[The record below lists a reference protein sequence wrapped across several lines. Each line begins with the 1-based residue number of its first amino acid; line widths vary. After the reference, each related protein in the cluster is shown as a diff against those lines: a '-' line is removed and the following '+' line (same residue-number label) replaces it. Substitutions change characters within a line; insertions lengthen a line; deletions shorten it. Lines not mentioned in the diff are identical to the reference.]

1 MPRLTK
7 IKLLL
12 RQGWEEWD
20 ANTSTLRSKL
30 RRANDL
36 MEGVKEPKN
45 FPWPGSSNL
54 HVPLIEI
61 HITICH
67 SVVAATMLDMDPIWF
82 VKALIEGLGELTA
95 VVITI
100 VQEATNLFPV
110 LQYIFLPGR
119 VPPRGS
125 K

>member
-1 MPRLTK
+1 MLELGLLDAEGDVDDEAEAEGLT
-7 IKLLL
+7 LAL
-12 RQGWEEWD
+12 G
-20 ANTSTLRSKL
+20 
-30 RRANDL
+30 
-36 MEGVKEPKN
+36 
-45 FPWPGSSNL
+45 
-54 HVPLIEI
+54 
-61 HITICH
+61 
-67 SVVAATMLDMDPIWF
+67 
-82 VKALIEGLGELTA
+82 LIEGLGELTA